1 MREARRTPYP
11 SAAVDWMLDG
21 EGLRVLD
28 LGTGTGAFARMA
40 AAAGHH
46 VYCVD
51 RDVASVSVAS
61 LKLGTRVH
69 VAGQAESL
77 PFRAA
82 HFDVVSAA
90 QTLHKF
96 APGLALAEMARVLRP
111 GGHLSVI
118 YNTRDDTVPWVK
130 RLTRLMRAADPESMT
145 GDFGDDSVDT
155 LTDSPYFDTPERKD
169 FRNWVPIT
177 RDGLIEMVR
186 RRPATEAL
194 DEDAREQLLSD
205 VGALYDSSARPPEPL
220 LLPFQAS
227 CWRAG
232 VDHTELRLDAGDDG
246 LEIPLGL

>member
-1 MREARRTPYP
+1 MRDTRRTPYP
-11 SAAVDWMLDG
+11 SPAVDWLLG
-21 EGLRVLD
+21 GNGLRVLD
-28 LGTGTGAFARMA
+28 LGTGSGAFARMA
-40 AAAGHH
+40 AAAGHE
-46 VYCVD
+46 VYCLD
-51 RDVASVSVAS
+51 REVASVSVAA

-69 VAGQAESL
+69 VTGQAESL
-77 PFRAA
+77 PYRAA
-82 HFDVVSAA
+82 QFDVVTAA

-111 GGHLSVI
+111 GGHLAVI

-130 RLTRLMRAADPESMT
+130 RLTRLMRDADPDSMT

-155 LTDSPYFDTPERKD
+155 VNDSPYFEEPVRKD
-169 FRNWVPIT
+169 FRNWVPIA
-177 RDGLIEMVR
+177 REGLIEMVR

-194 DEDAREQLLSD
+194 DEGTREQLLTD

-227 CWRAG
+227 CWRAR
-232 VDHTELRLDAGDDG
+232 VDHTELRLDVDDDG